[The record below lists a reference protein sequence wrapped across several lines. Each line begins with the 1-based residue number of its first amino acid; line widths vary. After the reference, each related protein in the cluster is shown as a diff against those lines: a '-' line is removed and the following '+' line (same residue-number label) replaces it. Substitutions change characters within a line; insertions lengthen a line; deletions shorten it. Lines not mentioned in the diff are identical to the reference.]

1 MKIKKLLR
9 IKLVAPTYLIV
20 AEDGNNRTIRLSD
33 TSMYAIGDM
42 YEEGKDDVRDVVVP
56 SKKLEK
62 GTGSQKRAQ
71 VSDDSKDVDEM

>member
-9 IKLVAPTYLIV
+9 IKLVAPHYLVV
-20 AEDGNNRTIRLSD
+20 AEDGNNRTISLGD

-42 YEEGKDDVRDVVVP
+42 YEEGKDDARDVVVP

-62 GTGSQKRAQ
+62 GTGSQKREKTI
-71 VSDDSKDVDEM
+71 DDSKDVDEM